1 MTAEAAV
8 LHFDFSRGL
17 KLLWYFGL
25 KKDQPSHLSGRTL
38 PLPIDYGK
46 KAPEK
51 CADAFASSISVAFP
65 CSQPSPIYFF
75 FGPDQ
80 NPGTGPIPPLV
91 QNDCHGK
98 FFKFLKRECNTPMGV
113 GPAQKFIREKIFLGM
128 SARPQP
134 FPRPPILE

>member
-38 PLPIDYGK
+38 PLPIDYNK

-51 CADAFASSISVAFP
+51 CTDAFASSISVAFP

-75 FGPDQ
+75 LARTKT
-80 NPGTGPIPPLV
+80 PGRVPYPPWFRMIATE
-91 QNDCHGK
+91 N
-98 FFKFLKRECNTPMGV
+98 FSNF
-113 GPAQKFIREKIFLGM
+113 
-128 SARPQP
+128 
-134 FPRPPILE
+134 